1 MPSTILGN
9 LFLAVIDGNIYTVL
23 WILHTVILSVR
34 KSAYAVLSYF
44 DSSDKYKIL
53 DLSEKF
59 SAFHCYDLISYT
71 IKSPNQ
77 ACSLCIACFH
87 HENVL
92 NLVTFGQRELK

>member
-1 MPSTILGN
+1 M
-9 LFLAVIDGNIYTVL
+9 VM
-23 WILHTVILSVR
+23 LSVS

-53 DLSEKF
+53 DRREKF
-59 SAFHCYDLISYT
+59 SDFHCYDLISYT

-77 ACSLCIACFH
+77 AYSLCTTCLH

-92 NLVTFGQRELK
+92 NFVMFGLRELK